1 MEKELVVVFG
11 GSGFLGSHV
20 TDELVAQ
27 GFRVRVFDRERS
39 QYLNPRAEFIQGD
52 ITDFNAVLNAVQNAA
67 YVYNFAGIA
76 DIDEAKNRPV
86 DVVKINI
93 LGNTYILEAC
103 RLSNVKRFLFAS
115 TVYVFSKAGSFYRAS
130 KQSCE
135 AMVEAYAAEHKLRYT
150 ILRYGSLYGR
160 RAGATNGIYRLL
172 KQALADRSVHY
183 VGHKDAM
190 REYIHVTDAA
200 KLSVRC
206 LAADYEDR
214 NIIITGLER
223 MSVPS
228 LLKMISEMIPGGVN
242 ISFEENPSE
251 LHYLMTPYSFTP
263 SVGHKLVSTDHVDLG
278 QGLLDCLTEIYE
290 QLHQNEATVAPFK
303 KGGASEISTLNKLPL

>member
-11 GSGFLGSHV
+11 GCGFLGSHV
-20 TDELVAQ
+20 TDELLAQ
-27 GFRVRVFDRERS
+27 GFRVRVFDRTRS
-39 QYLNPRAEFIQGD
+39 SHLNPRVEFVQGD
-52 ITDFNAVLNAVQNAA
+52 ITDYAAVSSSIQGAT

-76 DIDEAKNRPV
+76 DIEEAKNKPV
-86 DVVKINI
+86 ETVRINI

-103 RLSNVKRFLFAS
+103 RLQDVKRFLFAS

-135 AMVEAYAAEHKLRYT
+135 ALVEAYAAEHKLRYT
-150 ILRYGSLYGR
+150 TLRYGSLYGR
-160 RAGATNGIYRLL
+160 RAGETNGIHRIL
-172 KQALADRSVHY
+172 KQALSERAVHY
-183 VGHKDAM
+183 VGHREAM

-206 LAADYEDR
+206 LGKDYEDR

-228 LLKMISEMIPGGVN
+228 LLKMISEMIPGGIS

-263 SVGHKLVSTDHVDLG
+263 NIGHKLVSTDHVDLG
-278 QGLLDCLTEIYE
+278 QGLLDCLNEIHE
-290 QLHQNEATVAPFK
+290 ELHHQPPAENVY
-303 KGGASEISTLNKLPL
+303 STTNKLPL